1 MKSPARR
8 RFASAALFALASL
21 VFGAAGAETYPSR
34 AVKIIVPYPPGGA
47 SDVTAR
53 LLAQKLGEAW
63 SQPVVIENRPGANG
77 NVAAAYVAGMPPDG
91 YTLLMGNVGPNAISL
106 SLYKNL
112 SYGVK
117 SFAPISQ
124 TGTVPIV
131 ILANPDAPFR
141 TLAELVAYAKANPGK
156 LSYGS
161 AGIGS
166 STHLTAEL
174 FKAAAGVQIAH
185 VPYKGDSPA
194 IVDVEGGQIPLM
206 LATTVSAVPQI
217 RTGRI
222 RAIAVTTARRS
233 SALPDVP
240 TIAESG
246 YPNFDTSSWGG
257 LLAPA
262 GTPPDVVAKLHD
274 AVVKIMASAETRKVL
289 GDLGIEII
297 SSSPQAFGKYMAD
310 EETKWA
316 GAVKSSGASVE

>member
-1 MKSPARR
+1 MKNWTRLL
-8 RFASAALFALASL
+8 ASATLSVVAALTSL
-21 VFGAAGAETYPSR
+21 C
-34 AVKIIVPYPPGGA
+34 AVAQTWPAKPVTIIVPYPPGGA

-53 LLAQKLGEAW
+53 LIAQRLTEAW
-63 SQPVVIENRPGANG
+63 GQSVIVENRPGANG
-77 NVAAAYVAGMPPDG
+77 NIAATYVAAAKPDG

-106 SLYKNL
+106 SLYKSL
-112 SYGVK
+112 AYGVK

-141 TLAELVAYAKANPGK
+141 TLQELVAYAKANPDK
-156 LSYGS
+156 LNYGS
-161 AGIGS
+161 AGVGS

-174 FKAAAGVQIAH
+174 LKTTAGIRMMH

-217 RTGRI
+217 RTGRV
-222 RAIAVTTARRS
+222 RAIAITTPKRS
-233 SALPDVP
+233 LALPDVP
-240 TIAESG
+240 TVAESG

-262 GTPPDVVAKLHD
+262 GTPPEVIAKAHD
-274 AVVKIMASAETRKVL
+274 AVVTIMDMPDTRKKL
-289 GDLGIEII
+289 GDLGIDIV
-297 SSSPQAFGKYMAD
+297 SSTPEAFGKYMLA
-310 EETKWA
+310 EEAKW
-316 GAVKSSGASVE
+316 GRAVKSSGASLD